1 MDRRCKG
8 TRRGFTLIE
17 LLVVIAIIAILM
29 ALLLPAIQK
38 VREAA
43 NKMLC
48 ASNLK
53 QLGVAAHNYHGDHDR
68 LPAGYWGQ
76 IDAADRFPLNPAV
89 PGKMRCVNPQNAA
102 FNWNA
107 NLWGCL
113 VALMPYYE
121 MDNVYKQLLDRPE
134 DVNDA
139 LDMSLNRVNDQPW
152 MNVSTNL
159 IWAQTKIKM
168 LKCPSDTV
176 EEPTTFGT
184 FIVFHPAGLLFTG
197 GYYGNP
203 TGNTFGRTN
212 YLGCQGTFGYA
223 TGQPTY
229 NLYSGMLMNR
239 SNLTLGQVTVKDGTA
254 NTLMFGETL
263 GGKGV
268 GDRDYATSWW
278 AGSMVAYWGLGKG
291 NIDPVINPDQAAI
304 WYKFSSRHAT
314 VVQFCFGDG
323 HVKGLRYGTSGTA
336 FSPDWWVLQQLAGV
350 NDGRFDDS
358 SVLYE

>member
-1 MDRRCKG
+1 MDRRSKG
-8 TRRGFTLIE
+8 ARLGFTLIE

-53 QLGVAAHNYHGDHDR
+53 QLGIAAHNYHGDFEK
-68 LPAGYWGQ
+68 LPPGYLGNC
-76 IDAADRFPLNPAV
+76 ADTTQPLV
-89 PGKMRCVNPQNAA
+89 PPVAGKMRGLNPETAPFA
-102 FNWNA
+102 FA
-107 NLWGCL
+107 GQLWGCL
-113 VALMPYYE
+113 VILMPYYE
-121 MDNVYKQLLDRPE
+121 MDNVYKQLLDRPQ
-134 DVNDA
+134 DPNDA
-139 LDMSLNRVNDQPW
+139 LDNGLKIWNQSSWYNVTSNR
-152 MNVSTNL
+152 T
-159 IWAQTKIKM
+159 WAQTKIKM

-176 EEPTTFGT
+176 DEPVTNGT
-184 FIVFHPAGLLFTG
+184 FIVYHPAGLTFWG

-203 TGNTFGRTN
+203 TGNTFGRSN
-212 YLGCQGTFGYA
+212 YLGVMGTFGYA
-223 TGQPTY
+223 VGLSPY
-229 NLYSGMLMNR
+229 NLYRGMLMNR
-239 SNLTLGQVTVKDGTA
+239 SDLTLGQVTVKDGTA
-254 NTLMFGETL
+254 NTLLFGESL

-268 GDRDYATSWW
+268 GDRDWANSWW
-278 AGSMVAYWGLGKG
+278 VGSMCTYWGLGKG
-291 NIDPVINPDQAAI
+291 NIDPAINGDQAAN
-304 WYKFSSRHAT
+304 WYKFGSRHAA

-350 NDGRFDDS
+350 NDGRFDDA